1 METQTLVMRFPR
13 FAAKAVTLSYDDGI
27 MEDFPLI
34 EIMERHGMRGT
45 FNINSALL
53 KDEDVPMDT
62 MGLWKR
68 MSRKQALELYRRDG
82 IEVAVHGLTHE
93 DLPTLPLSQVNYQV
107 LRDREDLET
116 LFGGIVRGMA
126 YPYGT
131 FSDAVVEALRASGI
145 VYSRTVISS
154 ENFGIPTDW
163 LRWEPTCHHKNPRL
177 NDLTARFVEKQ
188 HGTREKPWLF
198 YLWGHSAEFER
209 DNNWEIIEQ
218 FAKTVGDREDMWYA
232 TNMEIYEYVE
242 AYRSLVMSLDMKRF
256 YNPTTTTLYFV
267 LNGKNYTI
275 APAQTLVIE

>member
-1 METQTLVMRFPR
+1 MKTQTLSMRFPNGL
-13 FAAKAVTLSYDDGI
+13 AKAVTLSYDDGI

-34 EIMERHGMRGT
+34 EIMKQHGLRGT

-53 KDEDVPMDT
+53 KEEDVPMDT

-68 MSRKQALELYRRDG
+68 MSLKQAQALYAQDG

-93 DLPTLPLSQVNYQV
+93 DLPTLPMSQVNYQV
-107 LRDREDLET
+107 LRDRENLEAQ
-116 LFGGIVRGMA
+116 FGGIIRGMA

-163 LRWEPTCHHKNPRL
+163 LRWSPTCHHKNPRL
-177 NDLTARFVEKQ
+177 NELTACFLEKQ
-188 HGTREKPWLF
+188 HTSREKPWLF

-209 DNNWEIIEQ
+209 DHNWEIIEQ
-218 FAKTVGDREDMWYA
+218 FAKAVGGREDIWYA
-232 TNMEIYEYVE
+232 TNMEIYKYVE
-242 AYRSLVMSLDMKRF
+242 AYRAMIMSLDMKRF
-256 YNPTTTTLYFV
+256 YNPTATTLYFD
-267 LNGKNYTI
+267 LNGKDYTI
-275 APAQTLVIE
+275 APGQTLVIE